1 MATAE
6 IGKTELARLR
16 TLAAN
21 KYWGEAEGRA
31 ALAGLEASGLS
42 MAGFSRATGIT
53 ARRLAWWRGRGPT
66 AEPAGK
72 IEFLP
77 VELARPTAT
86 AGNAEMVLEIGEVRI
101 RVWPGFDAEALRR
114 LLTVVAEP
122 AC

>member
-42 MAGFSRATGIT
+42 MAGFSRATGVSS
-53 ARRLAWWRGRGPT
+53 RRLAWWRGRRPT
-66 AEPAGK
+66 AELAGK
-72 IEFLP
+72 IEFLA
-77 VELARPTAT
+77 VELAKPAAAT
-86 AGNAEMVLEIGEVRI
+86 GSAEMVLEIGEVRI